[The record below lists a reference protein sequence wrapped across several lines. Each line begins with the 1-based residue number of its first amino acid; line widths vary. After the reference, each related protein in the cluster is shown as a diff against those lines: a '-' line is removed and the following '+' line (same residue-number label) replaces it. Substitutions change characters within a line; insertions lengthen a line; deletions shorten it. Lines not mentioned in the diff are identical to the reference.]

1 MANEADEGRD
11 TPPLYRGGKNVA
23 QPPKKPLDPAPEGG
37 PKTIHSEEEDDEE
50 DKPKRLKDVY
60 KKTRLAGDVISLEQG
75 KKNVEDAK
83 KAQTKKTLQ
92 RALEIDPKDK

>member
-1 MANEADEGRD
+1 MANEEEDQGRQG
-11 TPPLYRGGKNVA
+11 PPLYRGGKDVS
-23 QPPKKPLDPAPEGG
+23 QPPKKPIKATPEGG
-37 PKTIHSEEEDDEE
+37 PKGIHSEEEDDDE

-83 KAQTKKTLQ
+83 KAQTKKTLE
-92 RALEIDPKDK
+92 RVLGKS